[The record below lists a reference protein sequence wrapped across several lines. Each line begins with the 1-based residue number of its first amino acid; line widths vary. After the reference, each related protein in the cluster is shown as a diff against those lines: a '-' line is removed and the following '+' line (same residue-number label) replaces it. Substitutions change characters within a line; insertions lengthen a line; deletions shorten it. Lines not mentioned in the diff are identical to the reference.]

1 MFFKQNL
8 VDQSIFIK
16 KVPEKFSDINFEAIK
31 QDAMDSF
38 DKKQSLSKD
47 MFSYDKNY
55 FKLKDRAD
63 NLWLYQFIRD
73 YYKASTKTWA
83 NTLIQTDASYLILN
97 RGSDVSTHN
106 HIDDYDINNSP
117 DYVALATID
126 AEDAFIEIDY
136 AAGRKRQMK
145 QRVPLIPQEVIVF
158 NSELNYR
165 YLLNK
170 SIKNTIVLTFKLQ
183 LI

>member
-1 MFFKQNL
+1 MPL
-8 VDQSIFIK
+8 
-16 KVPEKFSDINFEAIK
+16 AI
-31 QDAMDSF
+31 
-38 DKKQSLSKD
+38 
-47 MFSYDKNY
+47 
-55 FKLKDRAD
+55 
-63 NLWLYQFIRD
+63 
-73 YYKASTKTWA
+73 
-83 NTLIQTDASYLILN
+83 
-97 RGSDVSTHN
+97 
-106 HIDDYDINNSP
+106 
-117 DYVALATID
+117 ID

-136 AAGRKRQMK
+136 ASGRKRQMK